1 MIRLCTEC
9 SVYSLITENR
19 LQFSYQVL
27 DSVAAGYKKLRNR
40 IGKLTNDG
48 EINQELVKE
57 YKENVHWC
65 CWKWFKYSFRYYI
78 SIWCIKEDTNEAT
91 KLAII
96 NDFDKVLSL
105 DLTKGAIEEKKEEN
119 IDSEL
124 ETYINEMIAKRA
136 EAKKKQRFLL

>member
-1 MIRLCTEC
+1 MP
-9 SVYSLITENR
+9 S
-19 LQFSYQVL
+19 Q
-27 DSVAAGYKKLRNR
+27 
-40 IGKLTNDG
+40 
-48 EINQELVKE
+48 
-57 YKENVHWC
+57 
-65 CWKWFKYSFRYYI
+65 
-78 SIWCIKEDTNEAT
+78 

-136 EAKKKQRFLL
+136 EAKKNKDFATADSIRDELASKGIILKDTREGTTYHIEK

>member
-1 MIRLCTEC
+1 MLNMVSFNKFRCNI
-9 SVYSLITENR
+9 VKISLQATPIK
-19 LQFSYQVL
+19 LLYDVL
-27 DSVAAGYKKLRNR
+27 
-40 IGKLTNDG
+40 
-48 EINQELVKE
+48 
-57 YKENVHWC
+57 
-65 CWKWFKYSFRYYI
+65 
-78 SIWCIKEDTNEAT
+78 KEDTNEAT

-136 EAKKKQRFLL
+136 EAKKNKDFATADSIRDELASKGIILKDTREGTTYHIEK